1 MSTSTTPKTPTPPT
15 LPPGVTKTCHIVKRP
30 DFDGYGFN
38 LHSEKV
44 KPGQFIG
51 KVDANSPAEAA
62 GLKEGDRILEVNGVS
77 IGSETH
83 KQVVARI
90 KAIANEVRLLLIDV
104 DGKAIEMPSK
114 SPSSPVTNGNG
125 SSSSPPSYEGT
136 KQEIP
141 GASANIS
148 SISVTSTKRISNASS
163 IQSGST
169 MNASD
174 MDVVDRGMPMAPA
187 TVPLAAPIS
196 AQNGNKSPSSNSS
209 SNNNNIN
216 SSSNNNNNNNNNNST
231 SKMMSTPPPPS
242 AAVASLNNNGSVY
255 SSSNSTNSSAAN
267 GNSNVLGNGSAT
279 PTVPAP
285 NGGMNRAGSLN
296 LPLTVAE
303 MRAKLASKKKYDPK
317 NESVDLKKKF
327 EIIQKL

>member
-1 MSTSTTPKTPTPPT
+1 MSTPTSPKTPTPPT

-51 KVDANSPAEAA
+51 KVDADSPAESA

-104 DGKAIEMPSK
+104 DGKAIEVK
-114 SPSSPVTNGNG
+114 SPSSPTAATAAACNGNG
-125 SSSSPPSYEGT
+125 NGNGVSQNGYEGT
-136 KQEIP
+136 KQEMP

-148 SISVTSTKRISNASS
+148 SISMVSTKRSSNASS

-174 MDVVDRGMPMAPA
+174 LDVVDRGLP
-187 TVPLAAPIS
+187 
-196 AQNGNKSPSSNSS
+196 
-209 SNNNNIN
+209 
-216 SSSNNNNNNNNNNST
+216 
-231 SKMMSTPPPPS
+231 
-242 AAVASLNNNGSVY
+242 
-255 SSSNSTNSSAAN
+255 
-267 GNSNVLGNGSAT
+267 
-279 PTVPAP
+279 
-285 NGGMNRAGSLN
+285 RRR
-296 LPLTVAE
+296 LPLLVRCPCSSTTEANPP
-303 MRAKLASKKKYDPK
+303 RRSTT
-317 NESVDLKKKF
+317 
-327 EIIQKL
+327 IR

>member
-1 MSTSTTPKTPTPPT
+1 MSTPTSPKTPTPPT

-51 KVDANSPAEAA
+51 KVDADSPAEAA

-104 DGKAIEMPSK
+104 DGKALEVKPA
-114 SPSSPVTNGNG
+114 SPPAAACNGND
-125 SSSSPPSYEGT
+125 SASPNGYEGT
-136 KQEIP
+136 KQEMP

-148 SISVTSTKRISNASS
+148 SISMVSTKRSSNASS

-174 MDVVDRGMPMAPA
+174 LDVVDRGIPIPA
-187 TVPLAAPIS
+187 AAAPV
-196 AQNGNKSPSSNSS
+196 ATTPPPVQNGSKPSSPI
-209 SNNNNIN
+209 NNN
-216 SSSNNNNNNNNNNST
+216 T
-231 SKMMSTPPPPS
+231 LMSTPPPPS
-242 AAVASLNNNGSVY
+242 ATKAGINNNGSVY
-255 SSSNSTNSSAAN
+255 NTN
-267 GNSNVLGNGSAT
+267 GNGTNGMTT
-279 PTVPAP
+279 PTTPP
-285 NGGMNRAGSLN
+285 PPTSGYKAGTLH
-296 LPLTVAE
+296 LPMTAAE

-327 EIIQKL
+327 DIIQKL

>member
-1 MSTSTTPKTPTPPT
+1 MSTPTSPKTPTPPT

-44 KPGQFIG
+44 KPGQYIG
-51 KVDANSPAEAA
+51 KVDADSPAEGA

-77 IGSETH
+77 IGP
-83 KQVVARI
+83 A
-90 KAIANEVRLLLIDV
+90 AAC
-104 DGKAIEMPSK
+104 
-114 SPSSPVTNGNG
+114 NGNG
-125 SSSSPPSYEGT
+125 SAASQNGYEGT
-136 KQEIP
+136 KQEMP

-148 SISVTSTKRISNASS
+148 SISMVSTKRSSNASS

-174 MDVVDRGMPMAPA
+174 LDVVDRGIPSAA
-187 TVPLAAPIS
+187 AAPVV
-196 AQNGNKSPSSNSS
+196 ATPPPPVQNGSKPSSPI
-209 SNNNNIN
+209 NNN
-216 SSSNNNNNNNNNNST
+216 T
-231 SKMMSTPPPPS
+231 LMSTPPPPS
-242 AAVASLNNNGSVY
+242 ATKAGINNNGSVY
-255 SSSNSTNSSAAN
+255 NTNTN
-267 GNSNVLGNGSAT
+267 GNGTNGTTT
-279 PTVPAP
+279 PTPTPITPPPAM
-285 NGGMNRAGSLN
+285 GGNRAGSLN

-327 EIIQKL
+327 DIIQKL

>member
-1 MSTSTTPKTPTPPT
+1 MSTPTTPKTPTPPT
-15 LPPGVTKTCHIVKRP
+15 LPPGVTKVCHIVKRP

-51 KVDANSPAEAA
+51 KVDENSPAEAA

-104 DGKAIEMPSK
+104 DGKANEMPPK
-114 SPSSPVTNGNG
+114 STSPTPASNGDATNNNNC
-125 SSSSPPSYEGT
+125 SPPSYEGT
-136 KQEIP
+136 KQELP

-148 SISVTSTKRISNASS
+148 SISVTSMKRVSNASS
-163 IQSGST
+163 TQSGST

-174 MDVVDRGMPMAPA
+174 MDVVDRGVPVAPA
-187 TVPLAAPIS
+187 PVVGVAPVS
-196 AQNGNKSPSSNSS
+196 AQNGSKSP
-209 SNNNNIN
+209 SNNNNNNSIS
-216 SSSNNNNNNNNNNST
+216 SSSNNNNN

-242 AAVASLNNNGSVY
+242 ATVASMNNNGSVY
-255 SSSNSTNSSAAN
+255 SSSTTTSTTTN
-267 GNSNVLGNGSAT
+267 GTTNVMGNGNGSAMPTT
-279 PTVPAP
+279 PAT
-285 NGGMNRAGSLN
+285 GTNRAGSLN

-303 MRAKLASKKKYDPK
+303 MRAKLASRKKYDPK

>member
-1 MSTSTTPKTPTPPT
+1 MSTPTSPKTPTPPT

-51 KVDANSPAEAA
+51 KVDADSPAESA

-104 DGKAIEMPSK
+104 DGKAIEVKPA
-114 SPSSPVTNGNG
+114 SPPAAAACNGNGNG
-125 SSSSPPSYEGT
+125 SASPNGYEGT
-136 KQEIP
+136 KQEMP

-148 SISVTSTKRISNASS
+148 SISMVSTKRSSNASS

-174 MDVVDRGMPMAPA
+174 LDVVDRGVPAAPA
-187 TVPLAAPIS
+187 PVATPPPPS
-196 AQNGNKSPSSNSS
+196 ATLQNGSKPSSPI
-209 SNNNNIN
+209 NNN
-216 SSSNNNNNNNNNNST
+216 T
-231 SKMMSTPPPPS
+231 LMSTPPPPS
-242 AAVASLNNNGSVY
+242 ATKAGINNNGSVY
-255 SSSNSTNSSAAN
+255 NTN
-267 GNSNVLGNGSAT
+267 GNGTNGTAT
-279 PTVPAP
+279 PITPPPPAS
-285 NGGMNRAGSLN
+285 GGNRAGSLN
-296 LPLTVAE
+296 LPLTAAE

-327 EIIQKL
+327 DIIQKL

>member
-1 MSTSTTPKTPTPPT
+1 MSTPTSPKTPTPPT

-51 KVDANSPAEAA
+51 KVDLDSPAEAA

-104 DGKAIEMPSK
+104 DGKAIEMPPK
-114 SPSSPVTNGNG
+114 STSRAASPVPATNGSCSGSVYNG
-125 SSSSPPSYEGT
+125 SPPSYEGT
-136 KQEIP
+136 KQELP

-174 MDVVDRGMPMAPA
+174 MDVVDRGTPMAPA
-187 TVPLAAPIS
+187 PVVAVAPIS
-196 AQNGNKSPSSNSS
+196 AQNGSKSPS
-209 SNNNNIN
+209 NNNSI
-216 SSSNNNNNNNNNNST
+216 SSNNNNNN

-242 AAVASLNNNGSVY
+242 ATVASMNNNGSVY
-255 SSSNSTNSSAAN
+255 SGSNTTTSTTN
-267 GNSNVLGNGSAT
+267 GNTNVNGNGSAM

>member
-114 SPSSPVTNGNG
+114 SPASPVTNGNG
-125 SSSSPPSYEGT
+125 CSSSPPSYEGT

-174 MDVVDRGMPMAPA
+174 MDVVDRGMPVAPA

-196 AQNGNKSPSSNSS
+196 AQNGNKSPSSN
-209 SNNNNIN
+209 NNNIN
-216 SSSNNNNNNNNNNST
+216 SSSHNNNNNNNNNS
-231 SKMMSTPPPPS
+231 SNKMMSTPPPPS
-242 AAVASLNNNGSVY
+242 SAVASLNNNGSVY
-255 SSSNSTNSSAAN
+255 SSNSSAAN
-267 GNSNVLGNGSAT
+267 GNSSVLGNGSAT